1 MLKKTFSFFSELAK
15 LITNF
20 KGTLMKKILC
30 LFIFLLSACALKSNM
45 PTAKSK
51 DYSGIGA
58 ESVAASDI
66 GKYAAQNPDKKI
78 MNEVQK
84 GLDIRTPG
92 MGYLTEDGKNLY
104 VGWNVTGS
112 PQVWKLNAPLSFP
125 VQLTG
130 GEDRTAVIGITPQG
144 KMLLSRDVGGEENP
158 GIYMMD
164 KDGGALVEL
173 FKKKKVQASLTYL
186 AADGTYFLF
195 SANDQDPAIY
205 THYRFDM
212 ETKKITEFFNQ
223 PGIWAISDVWH
234 DEKNLI
240 MTKILGNTAS
250 EHYLYNLDDK
260 KLIPII
266 GTNEQEDYTVS
277 FATTPEDYIVQTNKL
292 GNFQRLYHF
301 KKNEL
306 KAISPE
312 IKYDVESFQIDEKRQ
327 RLLYEVNKEGYTE
340 LHALELPDFKN
351 LPLPKFPSS
360 AEHVFAGRTTRNSRY
375 TTLGVSFYNEP
386 RQSFVY
392 DWENRSLVRWTKA
405 STPEIDTKNFTK
417 AKLDFYLSRDG
428 VKIPYFVRIPK
439 SCEKKNCPVIV
450 HFHGGPEGQSQPGFS
465 PYHENFMREG
475 FIFAEPNVRGSSGYG
490 KKWLDS
496 DNAAK
501 RLNVITDIEDA
512 GIYLK
517 QKYHADKIGVMGGS
531 YGGYS
536 TLYAMTRFAGTYDA
550 GAANVGMSNLI
561 TFLMNTAP
569 YRRPLRISEYGDPVK
584 DHDALVALSPIS
596 HIDKLKAPL
605 MIVQGVNDPRVPA
618 GEAIQ
623 FKETASKKGIDAELI
638 LFADEGHGSSKRANQ
653 AMELTKTLQFFNK
666 HLK

>member
-1 MLKKTFSFFSELAK
+1 
-15 LITNF
+15 
-20 KGTLMKKILC
+20 MKIIIL
-30 LFIFLLSACALKSNM
+30 LTFIFLTACAIKQIT
-45 PTAKSK
+45 PEAKTQN
-51 DYSGIGA
+51 YSGIGA
-58 ESVAASDI
+58 ESVSATNISQ
-66 GKYAAQNPDKKI
+66 YAAKDPDKKI

-92 MGYLTEDGKNLY
+92 MGYLTEDGQNLY

-125 VQLTG
+125 SQLTG
-130 GEDRTAVIGITPQG
+130 GEDRTSVIGITPQG

-164 KDGGALVEL
+164 KDGGALIEL
-173 FKKKKVQASLTYL
+173 FKKKKVQSSVTYM
-186 AADGTYFLF
+186 AEDGSYFLF
-195 SANDQDPAIY
+195 SANDLDPAIY
-205 THYRFDM
+205 THYRYDF
-212 ETKKITEFFNQ
+212 ETKNITQFFNE
-223 PGIWAISDVWH
+223 PGIWAISDVWT
-234 DEKNLI
+234 DEKNII
-240 MTKILGNTAS
+240 MTKVLGNTAS
-250 EHYLYNLDDK
+250 EHYLYNLDEK

-266 GTNEQEDYTVS
+266 GIGEQEDYSVN
-277 FATTPEDYIVQTNKL
+277 FAASPSDYIVQTNKL
-292 GNFQRLYHF
+292 GNFQRLYH
-301 KKNEL
+301 L
-306 KAISPE
+306 KDKQLYPITPE
-312 IKYDVESFQIDEKRQ
+312 IKNDVEGFQIDSKRK
-327 RLLYEVNKEGYTE
+327 RILYEVNVEGYTK
-340 LHALELPDFKN
+340 LFALSLPDFQK
-351 LPLPKFPSS
+351 LPLPKFPDS
-360 AEHVFAGRTTRNSRY
+360 AEHVFAGRTTRNSRF

-392 DWENRSLVRWTKA
+392 DWDNRTLSRWTRA
-405 STPEIDTKNFTK
+405 STPEIDTKKFTK

-439 SCEKKNCPVIV
+439 SCEKYNCPVIV
-450 HFHGGPEGQSQPGFS
+450 HFHGGPEGQTQPGFS

-496 DNAAK
+496 DNAEK
-501 RLNVITDIEDA
+501 RLNVVTDIEDA
-512 GIYLK
+512 GIFLK

-536 TLYAMTRFAGTYDA
+536 TLYAMTRFAGTFDA
-550 GAANVGMSNLI
+550 GVANVGMSNLI

-569 YRRPLRISEYGDPVK
+569 YRRPLRISEYGDPGK
-584 DHDALVALSPIS
+584 DRDALIALSPIT
-596 HIDKLKAPL
+596 HIQKLKAPL
-605 MIVQGVNDPRVPA
+605 MIIQGVNDPRVPA

-623 FKETASKKGIDAELI
+623 FKETASKNGIAAELI

-653 AMELTKTLQFFNK
+653 AMELTKTIEFFNK